1 MSAQRHLTTLV
12 DESRPILIKMLE
24 KRGFDVSKFG
34 TFSPNTRI
42 DNLDSMSIKTCGVKN
57 KNQIIQVH
65 YEIVSS
71 RTNHKKLTKII
82 DDIVNKLSDTDKKK
96 DLTLIF
102 IVRDCMTP
110 SVKEA
115 VRSLQNKYNIFIQ
128 IFPIRSLTYDVTKH
142 SVVPE
147 HIRIPVSDFE
157 SFGIEDFL
165 DSLHIQSLEKLPI
178 ILDNDPQAMFI
189 GLRPGELCKII
200 RPSMSAGKLI
210 SYRYCLTAK

>member
-128 IFPIRSLTYDVTKH
+128 ILFM
-142 SVVPE
+142 
-147 HIRIPVSDFE
+147 
-157 SFGIEDFL
+157 FL
-165 DSLHIQSLEKLPI
+165 
-178 ILDNDPQAMFI
+178 
-189 GLRPGELCKII
+189 
-200 RPSMSAGKLI
+200 
-210 SYRYCLTAK
+210 

>member
-1 MSAQRHLTTLV
+1 MSGQRHLTTLV

-24 KRGFDVSKFG
+24 KRGFDVSKLK

-42 DNLDSMSIKTCGVKN
+42 DNLDSMSIKTCGVKDN
-57 KNQIIQVH
+57 NQIVQVH

-82 DDIVNKLSDTDKKK
+82 EDIVNKLNETDRKK

-115 VRSLQNKYNIFIQ
+115 VRNLQNKYNIFIQ

-147 HIRIPVSDFE
+147 HIRIPINNFEDFGVS
-157 SFGIEDFL
+157 DFL
-165 DSLHIQSLEKLPI
+165 DSLHIPSLEKLPI

-189 GLRPGELCKII
+189 GLRPGELCKIV
-200 RPSMSAGKLI
+200 RPSLSAGVHI
-210 SYRYCLTAK
+210 AYRYCLSAK